1 MTARARKLLVTVV
14 AALLLPHLGI
24 DGLGIGR
31 LGVDRA
37 EAAPDAGERVRKRL
51 AHGKALFDDLEYR
64 KAIRTV
70 APVTKDSAATRA
82 QRLQAYELIGLSYL
96 ILGEQDLARE
106 AFQDLLAID
115 PGYQLRDDTGSPK
128 IRDFFDRVKREYV
141 PGYDTNATA
150 ELEHAAP
157 RSAIAGR
164 RVELEVTVKKGG
176 GLVKDVVAV
185 YRNRGVLAYT
195 KSVHFRHIRKQ
206 LWRAHFKL
214 PASNE
219 PFDLEYY
226 VEARDITGRSLG
238 RVAGP
243 ETPLAIPVAAGGM
256 GGTPWYRRWYVIA
269 GGVAAAGIGAVL
281 ISTSG
286 ESAPNGSLDPGRV
299 TLTP

>member
-1 MTARARKLLVTVV
+1 MTRGARLLMVTVL
-14 AALLLPHLGI
+14 AAFVVTSVGSDL
-24 DGLGIGR
+24 R
-31 LGVDRA
+31 SVDPA
-37 EAAPDAGERVRKRL
+37 EAAPDAGARVRKRL
-51 AHGKALFDDLEYR
+51 KHARKLFDELEYR

-70 APVTKDSAATRA
+70 APVTTDSAATRA

-96 ILGEQDLARE
+96 ILGEEAAARE

-141 PGYDTNATA
+141 PGYDTNADA
-150 ELEHAAP
+150 EIEHAAP

-164 RVELEVTVKKGG
+164 RVELEVTVKEGG
-176 GLVKDVVAV
+176 ALVKDVVAI

-195 KSVHFRHIRKQ
+195 QSVHFRHLHKR
-206 LWRAHFKL
+206 LWRARFKL
-214 PASNE
+214 PASKE
-219 PFDLEYY
+219 PFVLEYY
-226 VEARDITGRSLG
+226 VEARDISGRALG

-243 ETPLAIPVAAGGM
+243 ETPLAIPVAAGGT
-256 GGTPWYRRWYVIA
+256 GGRPWYARWYVIA
-269 GGVAAAGIGAVL
+269 GGVAAAGLGAVL

-286 ESAPNGSLDPGRV
+286 ESAPGGSLDPGRI